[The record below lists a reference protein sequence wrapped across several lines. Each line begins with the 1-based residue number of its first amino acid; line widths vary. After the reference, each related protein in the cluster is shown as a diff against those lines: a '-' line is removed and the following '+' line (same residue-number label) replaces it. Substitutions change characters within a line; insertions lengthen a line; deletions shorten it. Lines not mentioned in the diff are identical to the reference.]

1 MKNFIS
7 KERFNSLKDF
17 FKRNFFDLGFRQFY
31 WMVFEIFFEVI
42 FYKLKIIQTC
52 KLLTCEVAR
61 RSAPWRQ
68 CSLQPGT
75 STTFSVSC

>member
-1 MKNFIS
+1 MIQIIIS
-7 KERFNSLKDF
+7 STLVFF
-17 FKRNFFDLGFRQFY
+17 FK
-31 WMVFEIFFEVI
+31 EIIKLLYI

-68 CSLQPGT
+68 CSLQPST